1 MAGGF
6 ALAGS
11 LLLQHGAFA
20 TPDVSALWSLSLEPR
35 APVLRRADSEVVRVL
50 IEPLAL
56 ARNMALILLAASG
69 VILAAPRLVAMI
81 RRNEGP
87 TKGRE
92 ARKLETAR
100 QQIDGELL
108 NILNL
113 FRSQIDQNQ
122 SFSAALDSGQAKL
135 ATPQSQEQVSAVI
148 QLLLAENQQMLSNN
162 AAYERKLHE
171 SRAQIASLR
180 VTLSETLELSL
191 RDSLTNLFTRRHFD
205 STLSREIRKAD
216 KSSAPLSLI
225 LADID
230 HFKRINDNFGHPI
243 GDEVLKKFAEILQA
257 GAGES
262 GSVARYG
269 GEEFA
274 IILPATSAPA
284 AGKLADEIRERL
296 ESTKWLMRGVT
307 PLGVI
312 TASFGVAQHH
322 AEESPDSLI
331 QRADAKLYLSKATG
345 RNRVSR

>member
-1 MAGGF
+1 MTRRRQLIFRSLRFYARSHFGSVLGVAVAGTVLVG
-6 ALAGS
+6 ALAVGDCARES
-11 LLLQHGAFA
+11 L
-20 TPDVSALWSLSLEPR
+20 
-35 APVLRRADSEVVRVL
+35 
-50 IEPLAL
+50 
-56 ARNMALILLAASG
+56 
-69 VILAAPRLVAMI
+69 
-81 RRNEGP
+81 
-87 TKGRE
+87 
-92 ARKLETAR
+92 
-100 QQIDGELL
+100 
-108 NILNL
+108 
-113 FRSQIDQNQ
+113 
-122 SFSAALDSGQAKL
+122 
-135 ATPQSQEQVSAVI
+135 
-148 QLLLAENQQMLSNN
+148 
-162 AAYERKLHE
+162 
-171 SRAQIASLR
+171 
-180 VTLSETLELSL
+180 
-191 RDSLTNLFTRRHFD
+191 
-205 STLSREIRKAD
+205 REIRKAD